1 MCFRI
6 ENAAWLYAVRRQYN
20 RRQRDVIE
28 YFKNVD
34 SNPVGATGT
43 SGEERHEGLAINLSN
58 ATNVVL
64 LIIKVIASFLSS

>member
-43 SGEERHEGLAINLSN
+43 SGEEPHEGLAINLSN
-58 ATNVVL
+58 ATNVIL